1 MRKALGVALGAGL
14 LLLLL
19 SALVVA
25 MPQDGAAPR
34 RPQPPSAPPDA
45 VLTAAALPDGAQ
57 PPQAVSGGWSA
68 RTGVRMDLP
77 PQDIAMGGPD
87 GRRDANGRVITA
99 ARYAASVYQVF
110 RAEAAGG

>member
-1 MRKALGVALGAGL
+1 MRKVLATALGTGL

-25 MPQDGAAPR
+25 MPQDGVTPY
-34 RPQPPSAPPDA
+34 RPEPPAAPPDA
-45 VLTAAALPDGAQ
+45 VLMAAAVPDGAQ
-57 PPQAVSGGWSA
+57 PPQTVGGGWCT

-87 GRRDANGRVITA
+87 GRRDANGRVLTA
-99 ARYAASVYQVF
+99 ARYATSVYQVF
-110 RAEAAGG
+110 RVEAAGG